1 MCSIACH
8 KEGIDY
14 GNLSSLANQ
23 TEKGMVQHREKRRR
37 ANTAG
42 LSVHWHNKEGESESG
57 EDLDEDSLA
66 ELELERLVKSGGRS
80 LPLWTKEKDLVSMTW
95 AGENWLSKVQSDMR
109 LRSCQLNT

>member
-8 KEGIDY
+8 KEGIDC
-14 GNLSSLANQ
+14 GNLSFLANR
-23 TEKGMVQHREKRRR
+23 TEKRMVQHRKKHRR
-37 ANTAG
+37 ANIAE
-42 LSVHWHNKEGESESG
+42 LSVHWYNKEGESESG
-57 EDLDEDSLA
+57 EDLDENSLA